1 MEVADPRNVVPPG
14 RVAPFSAFIAAV
26 LALAVLVAAGPLA
39 TLPEQVPRL
48 PVAFWTMA
56 ALAVVCDARPFVP
69 PGRRQSSAVFPSTCF
84 TFAILLG
91 WGLGPAVAVQA
102 IAVVVSGWRLRHAA
116 WRTAFN
122 VGQYACALAAAYG
135 ITRLGPGTVFPD
147 GALHGSD
154 VAAVGGA
161 TVAWF
166 LVNYLLVSM
175 AVRLRFGDRWW
186 PSFRQGL
193 GFELLSTGSL
203 LLLAPVLVAA
213 ARTSAA
219 LIPLVLVP
227 LFAVYRMARLTVEQ
241 QQLASLDPL
250 TGLPNRK
257 ALLAEVA
264 EQVHLHAERAAR
276 GEPDGH
282 LALLLIDLDRFKN
295 VNDAL
300 GHAVGDRLLVEVSQR
315 LTALVAGREMVA
327 RLGGDEFAIVM
338 TGLTDVA
345 EARELA
351 DRVVGTLAEP
361 VPLDGLPLDVGGSI
375 GIALFPEH
383 GEDFATLMRHADV
396 AMYDAKHRNDTV
408 AVYAAESD
416 HNSAERLGLLA
427 DLRRVLETGGTA
439 DDPADYDRPASG
451 AAVAG
456 AAASG
461 SAASGPAVSA
471 GAANGRPG
479 PDAGE
484 PGLLDG
490 GTRGGDGATLG
501 VPGEA
506 AGDGPGL
513 AVPAGTR
520 SRTGRWWTRRRG
532 RRPAQ
537 VPDDELISRIVA
549 GADPVR
555 RRAGRP
561 GAAVVDRG
569 SVIDRRPVNG
579 RGPAAG
585 ATGGAAPGPAGGAT
599 AGPAHRAAGAGTRGP
614 NAGPATDRP
623 AAATDPVTDPPAA
636 PADPVTDPPAAP
648 ADPVTGPPEASAGP
662 VTGPPAAAAGPT
674 TDAPDRSDAARAAE
688 GGSPLGP
695 VEPGEAA
702 VPGAVS
708 GPVAGVGV
716 PVPGADPLRA
726 VRQPRRR
733 SGERGADADP
743 DVGEITMYYQPQIA
757 IATGEVV
764 GVEALLRWRHPRRG
778 MVDPEELIRVA
789 EQSAVMR
796 LLTRRVVDDVV
807 EQLAKWSA
815 AGVGLRAALNVS
827 VRDLHTGE
835 IADQIADRL
844 ARYGVPPERLQL
856 EITEGA
862 LMADPRRVLA
872 TISRLHRIGVAISL
886 DDFGTG
892 YSSLQ
897 HLRRLPLSEVKV
909 DRSFVLGM
917 AEDADDAAI
926 VRSMIELAG
935 ALGLRVV
942 AEGVE
947 DERTWRMLHAAGC
960 DAAQGWFYARP
971 MPAEE
976 LVAWLARYRPVRPTG
991 GPDPDTRRR
1000 PAR

>member
-14 RVAPFSAFIAAV
+14 RVAPFGAFIAGV
-26 LALAVLVAAGPLA
+26 LALAVLVTVGPLV
-39 TLPEQVPRL
+39 TLPELLPRM

-56 ALAVVCDARPFVP
+56 VLAVVCDARPFVP

-102 IAVVVSGWRLRHAA
+102 VAVVVSGWRLRHAA

-122 VGQYACALAAAYG
+122 VGQYACALAAAYAV
-135 ITRLGPGTVFPD
+135 TRLGPGTVFSG

-166 LVNYLLVSM
+166 VVNYVLVSM
-175 AVRLRFGDRWW
+175 AVRLRFGERWW

-264 EQVHLHAERAAR
+264 EQVHLHAERSAR
-276 GEPDGH
+276 GAPDGR

-338 TGLTDVA
+338 TGLRDVT

-351 DRVVGTLAEP
+351 DRVVRTLAEP

-375 GIALFPEH
+375 GIALYPEH

-427 DLRRVLETGGTA
+427 DLRRVLEVGPVL
-439 DDPADYDRPASG
+439 DDPADVDRTVGDSPGGESPPDRE
-451 AAVAG
+451 
-456 AAASG
+456 S
-461 SAASGPAVSA
+461 SAASASAKAPLVS
-471 GAANGRPG
+471 
-479 PDAGE
+479 
-484 PGLLDG
+484 G
-490 GTRGGDGATLG
+490 GTRGGDGAALRTPADARG
-501 VPGEA
+501 
-506 AGDGPGL
+506 GPGL
-513 AVPAGTR
+513 SVAAVAG
-520 SRTGRWWTRRRG
+520 SRTGRWWPRRRG
-532 RRPAQ
+532 RRPDP

-549 GADPVR
+549 GADPIR
-555 RRAGRP
+555 RRAGRT
-561 GAAVVDRG
+561 GGAVVNRG
-569 SVIDRRPVNG
+569 PVLDRRPVNG
-579 RGPAAG
+579 R
-585 ATGGAAPGPAGGAT
+585 APT
-599 AGPAHRAAGAGTRGP
+599 AEPAHRGAAVEHGDGRLSADAGTETTAGTTPRTVGGEP
-614 NAGPATDRP
+614 ATGPA
-623 AAATDPVTDPPAA
+623 VGE
-636 PADPVTDPPAAP
+636 
-648 ADPVTGPPEASAGP
+648 PVTGP
-662 VTGPPAAAAGPT
+662 AAAPAG
-674 TDAPDRSDAARAAE
+674 AE
-688 GGSPLGP
+688 QTAL
-695 VEPGEAA
+695 A
-702 VPGAVS
+702 
-708 GPVAGVGV
+708 
-716 PVPGADPLRA
+716 GADPLPTGRGTRGRA
-726 VRQPRRR
+726 
-733 SGERGADADP
+733 GARGTDADHAA
-743 DVGEITMYYQPQIA
+743 DVGEITMYYQPQVA

-815 AGVGLRAALNVS
+815 AGIGLRAALNVS

-844 ARYGVPPERLQL
+844 ARFGVPPERLQL

-947 DERTWRMLHAAGC
+947 DERTWRMLYAAGC

-1000 PAR
+1000 HAR

>member
-1 MEVADPRNVVPPG
+1 MEAADLRNSVPPG
-14 RVAPFSAFIAAV
+14 RGRPFFV
-26 LALAVLVAAGPLA
+26 LVWSVVALAVLFCVRPLLA
-39 TLPEQVPRL
+39 LPEEL
-48 PVAFWTMA
+48 PELPAAFWVMA
-56 ALAVVCDARPFVP
+56 ALAVGCDARPFVP
-69 PGRRQSSAVFPSTCF
+69 PGRRQTSAVFPSTCF

-102 IAVVVSGWRLRHAA
+102 VAVVVSGWRMGHAP

-122 VGQYACALAAAYG
+122 AGQYACALAAAYVV
-135 ITRLGPGTVFPD
+135 TWLGPGGIFD
-147 GALHGSD
+147 GGPLRWTD

-166 LVNYLLVSM
+166 AVNYALVSA

-186 PSFRQGL
+186 PSLRQGL

-213 ARTSAA
+213 ARASAA

-227 LFAVYRMARLTVEQ
+227 LFAVYRMARLSVEQ

-257 ALLAEVA
+257 ALLAEVG
-264 EQVHLHAERAAR
+264 EQVHLHAERATR
-276 GEPDGH
+276 GEPGAH

-300 GHAVGDRLLVEVSQR
+300 GHAVGDRLLVEVSAR
-315 LTALVAGREMVA
+315 LTGVAGEDMVA

-338 TGLTDVA
+338 TGLADVG
-345 EARELA
+345 EARDLA
-351 DRVVGTLAEP
+351 DRVVRALAEP

-427 DLRRVLETGGTA
+427 DLRRVLESG
-439 DDPADYDRPASG
+439 RPAGAPPATRAGLPPEDAARATLPPEDAAPAGLPAGEAAPDGLPAGEGARAGLPGGGDGPQG
-451 AAVAG
+451 AADRTVAGGVLAEGGGDLAGVDG
-456 AAASG
+456 AAAT
-461 SAASGPAVSA
+461 APATPA
-471 GAANGRPG
+471 MGA
-479 PDAGE
+479 
-484 PGLLDG
+484 
-490 GTRGGDGATLG
+490 RGGDGAEL
-501 VPGEA
+501 PADA
-506 AGDGPGL
+506 AGLRPDAGSGRWRLRRRRQRTEPPPTDELINRIVTAADPIRRRTAASPETGPDRGDGPG
-513 AVPAGTR
+513 
-520 SRTGRWWTRRRG
+520 RR
-532 RRPAQ
+532 
-537 VPDDELISRIVA
+537 EH
-549 GADPVR
+549 
-555 RRAGRP
+555 AGRP
-561 GAAVVDRG
+561 GGETGVGVRRQGTTGDGGRRGDR
-569 SVIDRRPVNG
+569 D
-579 RGPAAG
+579 
-585 ATGGAAPGPAGGAT
+585 PAG
-599 AGPAHRAAGAGTRGP
+599 RRG
-614 NAGPATDRP
+614 G
-623 AAATDPVTDPPAA
+623 
-636 PADPVTDPPAAP
+636 
-648 ADPVTGPPEASAGP
+648 GQ
-662 VTGPPAAAAGPT
+662 
-674 TDAPDRSDAARAAE
+674 DAARRR
-688 GGSPLGP
+688 
-695 VEPGEAA
+695 
-702 VPGAVS
+702 
-708 GPVAGVGV
+708 
-716 PVPGADPLRA
+716 GADPG
-726 VRQPRRR
+726 PT
-733 SGERGADADP
+733 RGRDAEPDPAADA
-743 DVGEITMYYQPQIA
+743 GEITMYYQPQVA

-815 AGVGLRAALNVS
+815 AGIAVPAALNVS

-844 ARYGVPPERLQL
+844 ARYGVPPQRLQL

-872 TISRLHRIGVAISL
+872 TISRLHRIGVGIAL

-926 VRSMIELAG
+926 VRSTIELAK

-976 LVAWLARYRPVRPTG
+976 LVAWLARYRPVRPTPS
-991 GPDPDTRRR
+991 PDAEIPRRH
-1000 PAR
+1000 AR

>member
-1 MEVADPRNVVPPG
+1 MEVADPRNSLPPG
-14 RVAPFSAFIAAV
+14 RVTPFAAFVVGILVVAA
-26 LALAVLVAAGPLA
+26 LTAAGPLA
-39 TLPEQVPRL
+39 TLPGEVSRL

-69 PGRRQSSAVFPSTCF
+69 PGRRQTSAVFPSTCF

-91 WGLGPAVAVQA
+91 WGLGPAVVVQA
-102 IAVVVSGWRLRHAA
+102 VGVVVSGWRMRHAA

-135 ITRLGPGTVFPD
+135 VIQLGPGAIFSGD
-147 GALHGSD
+147 RLHWTD

-161 TVAWF
+161 TLAWF
-166 LVNYLLVSM
+166 VVNYGLVSW

-186 PSFRQGL
+186 PTLRQGL

-213 ARTSAA
+213 ARVSAA

-241 QQLASLDPL
+241 QHLAAADPL

-264 EQVHLHAERAAR
+264 EQVHLHAERTAR
-276 GEPDGH
+276 GEPDGQ

-300 GHAVGDRLLVEVSQR
+300 GHAVGDRLLVEVSAR
-315 LTALVAGREMVA
+315 LTDVWPRPQMIA

-338 TGLTDVA
+338 TGLTDVGQ
-345 EARELA
+345 ARELA
-351 DRVVGTLAEP
+351 DRVVQALAEP

-408 AVYAAESD
+408 AVYAPESD

-427 DLRRVLETGGTA
+427 DLRRVLESSPSADGPFDAEPAGQGHVEQADGVGPVGVPDGTERM
-439 DDPADYDRPASG
+439 DVPL
-451 AAVAG
+451 
-456 AAASG
+456 
-461 SAASGPAVSA
+461 AVSA
-471 GAANGRPG
+471 
-479 PDAGE
+479 E
-484 PGLLDG
+484 V
-490 GTRGGDGATLG
+490 RGGDGAALPTG
-501 VPGEA
+501 APAEA
-506 AGDGPGL
+506 PP
-513 AVPAGTR
+513 PADPAPAIATP
-520 SRTGRWWTRRRG
+520 TPTAGRWWGRRRRG
-532 RRPAQ
+532 DAELAHA
-537 VPDDELISRIVA
+537 DELINRIA
-549 GADPVR
+549 TGADPIRGRSTRATVTR
-555 RRAGRP
+555 PSPARERRAGL
-561 GAAVVDRG
+561 G
-569 SVIDRRPVNG
+569 NG
-579 RGPAAG
+579 RRSPSAGTVAAMGIGGPGPRPDGGSGTSPQPLESTEWAHAAG
-585 ATGGAAPGPAGGAT
+585 ALA
-599 AGPAHRAAGAGTRGP
+599 
-614 NAGPATDRP
+614 D
-623 AAATDPVTDPPAA
+623 DP
-636 PADPVTDPPAAP
+636 
-648 ADPVTGPPEASAGP
+648 
-662 VTGPPAAAAGPT
+662 
-674 TDAPDRSDAARAAE
+674 
-688 GGSPLGP
+688 
-695 VEPGEAA
+695 
-702 VPGAVS
+702 
-708 GPVAGVGV
+708 
-716 PVPGADPLRA
+716 
-726 VRQPRRR
+726 
-733 SGERGADADP
+733 
-743 DVGEITMYYQPQIA
+743 GEITMYYQPQIA
-757 IATGEVV
+757 IATGEVI

-807 EQLAKWSA
+807 EQIAKWSA
-815 AGVGLRAALNVS
+815 AGIRLRAALNVS

-844 ARYGVPPERLQL
+844 ARYEVPAERLQV

-872 TISRLHRIGVAISL
+872 TISRLHRIGVAIAL

-917 AEDADDAAI
+917 AEDTDDAAI
-926 VRSMIELAG
+926 VRSMIDLAG

-947 DERTWRMLHAAGC
+947 DERTWRLLHAAGC

-976 LVAWLARYRPVRPTG
+976 LVTWLARYRPVRPSG
-991 GPDPDTRRR
+991 GHPEPDAGRR
-1000 PAR
+1000 PTR

>member
-1 MEVADPRNVVPPG
+1 MEVADPRNSLPPG
-14 RVAPFSAFIAAV
+14 RATPFATFVVGILVVAALTAAV
-26 LALAVLVAAGPLA
+26 PLA
-39 TLPEQVPRL
+39 SLPDEVSRL

-69 PGRRQSSAVFPSTCF
+69 PGRRQTSAVFPSTCF

-91 WGLGPAVAVQA
+91 WGLGPAVVVQA
-102 IAVVVSGWRLRHAA
+102 MGVIVSGWRMRHAA

-122 VGQYACALAAAYG
+122 VGQYVCALAAAYG
-135 ITRLGPGTVFPD
+135 VIQLGSGTIFSGGRLNWT
-147 GALHGSD
+147 D

-161 TVAWF
+161 TLAWF
-166 LVNYLLVSM
+166 VVNYGLVSW

-186 PSFRQGL
+186 PTLRRGV

-213 ARTSAA
+213 ARVSAA

-241 QQLASLDPL
+241 QHLAAADPL

-264 EQVHLHAERAAR
+264 EQVHLHAERTAR
-276 GEPDGH
+276 GEPDGQ

-300 GHAVGDRLLVEVSQR
+300 GHAVGDRLLVEVSAR
-315 LTALVAGREMVA
+315 LTDVQPRPQMIA

-338 TGLTDVA
+338 TGLTDVGQ
-345 EARELA
+345 ARELA
-351 DRVVGTLAEP
+351 DQVVQALAEP

-408 AVYAAESD
+408 AVYAPESD

-427 DLRRVLETGGTA
+427 DLRRVLESSPSSEVFDT
-439 DDPADYDRPASG
+439 DPADQADG
-451 AAVAG
+451 AVDVPL
-456 AAASG
+456 AATAE
-461 SAASGPAVSA
+461 V
-471 GAANGRPG
+471 
-479 PDAGE
+479 
-484 PGLLDG
+484 
-490 GTRGGDGATLG
+490 RGGDGAALPVG
-501 VPGEA
+501 SPAEA
-506 AGDGPGL
+506 APHADPAP
-513 AVPAGTR
+513 AVATAPPTTNRWWGRRRRNDAELVHADELINRIATGADPIRGRGSRSTVTGTR
-520 SRTGRWWTRRRG
+520 SGLTR
-532 RRPAQ
+532 
-537 VPDDELISRIVA
+537 E
-549 GADPVR
+549 
-555 RRAGRP
+555 RRAGA
-561 GAAVVDRG
+561 G
-569 SVIDRRPVNG
+569 NG
-579 RGPAAG
+579 RRSPNGGTVPARG
-585 ATGGAAPGPAGGAT
+585 NGGLGRRRDIGTGGPG
-599 AGPAHRAAGAGTRGP
+599 H
-614 NAGPATDRP
+614 
-623 AAATDPVTDPPAA
+623 
-636 PADPVTDPPAAP
+636 
-648 ADPVTGPPEASAGP
+648 
-662 VTGPPAAAAGPT
+662 
-674 TDAPDRSDAARAAE
+674 
-688 GGSPLGP
+688 P
-695 VEPGEAA
+695 VESTGWAH
-702 VPGAVS
+702 
-708 GPVAGVGV
+708 
-716 PVPGADPLRA
+716 ADGDTA
-726 VRQPRRR
+726 
-733 SGERGADADP
+733 EDA
-743 DVGEITMYYQPQIA
+743 GEITMYYQPQIA

-815 AGVGLRAALNVS
+815 AGIGLRAALNVS
-827 VRDLHTGE
+827 VRDLHTGDV
-835 IADQIADRL
+835 ADQIADRL
-844 ARYGVPPERLQL
+844 ARYGVPADRLQV

-872 TISRLHRIGVAISL
+872 TISQLHRIGVAISL

-971 MPAEE
+971 MPAQE
-976 LVAWLARYRPVRPTG
+976 LVTWLARYRPVRPS
-991 GPDPDTRRR
+991 GPPQSDIGRR
-1000 PAR
+1000 PTR

>member
-1 MEVADPRNVVPPG
+1 MEVADPRNSLPPG
-14 RVAPFSAFIAAV
+14 RATPFATFVVGILVVAALTAAV
-26 LALAVLVAAGPLA
+26 PLA
-39 TLPEQVPRL
+39 SLPDEVSRL

-69 PGRRQSSAVFPSTCF
+69 PGRRQTSAVFPSTCF

-91 WGLGPAVAVQA
+91 WGLGPAVVVQA
-102 IAVVVSGWRLRHAA
+102 MGVIVSGWRMRHAA

-122 VGQYACALAAAYG
+122 VGQYVCALAAAYG
-135 ITRLGPGTVFPD
+135 VIQLGSGTIFSGGRLHWT
-147 GALHGSD
+147 D
-154 VAAVGGA
+154 VVAVGGA
-161 TVAWF
+161 TLAWF
-166 LVNYLLVSM
+166 VVNYGLVSW

-186 PSFRQGL
+186 PTLRRGL

-213 ARTSAA
+213 ARVSAA

-241 QQLASLDPL
+241 QHLAASDPL

-264 EQVHLHAERAAR
+264 EQVHLHAERTAR
-276 GEPDGH
+276 GEPDGQ

-300 GHAVGDRLLVEVSQR
+300 GHAVGDRLLVEVSAR
-315 LTALVAGREMVA
+315 LTDVQPRPQMIA

-338 TGLTDVA
+338 TGLTDVGQ
-345 EARELA
+345 ARELA
-351 DRVVGTLAEP
+351 DQVVQALAEP

-408 AVYAAESD
+408 AVYAPESD

-427 DLRRVLETGGTA
+427 DLRRVLESSPSSELFDT
-439 DDPADYDRPASG
+439 DPADQADG
-451 AAVAG
+451 AVDVPL
-456 AAASG
+456 AATAE
-461 SAASGPAVSA
+461 V
-471 GAANGRPG
+471 
-479 PDAGE
+479 
-484 PGLLDG
+484 
-490 GTRGGDGATLG
+490 RGGDGAALPVG
-501 VPGEA
+501 SPAEA
-506 AGDGPGL
+506 APDADPAP
-513 AVPAGTR
+513 AVATAPPTTNRWWGRRRRNDAELVHADELINRIATGADPIRGRGSRSTVTGTR
-520 SRTGRWWTRRRG
+520 SGLTR
-532 RRPAQ
+532 
-537 VPDDELISRIVA
+537 E
-549 GADPVR
+549 
-555 RRAGRP
+555 RRAGA
-561 GAAVVDRG
+561 G
-569 SVIDRRPVNG
+569 NG
-579 RGPAAG
+579 RRSPNGSTVPARG
-585 ATGGAAPGPAGGAT
+585 NGGLGRRRDIGTGGPG
-599 AGPAHRAAGAGTRGP
+599 H
-614 NAGPATDRP
+614 
-623 AAATDPVTDPPAA
+623 
-636 PADPVTDPPAAP
+636 
-648 ADPVTGPPEASAGP
+648 
-662 VTGPPAAAAGPT
+662 
-674 TDAPDRSDAARAAE
+674 
-688 GGSPLGP
+688 P
-695 VEPGEAA
+695 VESTGWAH
-702 VPGAVS
+702 
-708 GPVAGVGV
+708 
-716 PVPGADPLRA
+716 ADGDTA
-726 VRQPRRR
+726 
-733 SGERGADADP
+733 EDA
-743 DVGEITMYYQPQIA
+743 GEITMYYQPQIA

-815 AGVGLRAALNVS
+815 AGIGLRAALNVS
-827 VRDLHTGE
+827 VRDLHTGDV
-835 IADQIADRL
+835 ADQIADRL
-844 ARYGVPPERLQL
+844 ARYGVPADRLQV

-872 TISRLHRIGVAISL
+872 TISQLHRIGVAISL

-971 MPAEE
+971 MPAQE
-976 LVAWLARYRPVRPTG
+976 LVTWLARYRPVRPSAPPQSDIG
-991 GPDPDTRRR
+991 HRPTR
-1000 PAR
+1000 

>member
-1 MEVADPRNVVPPG
+1 MEVADPRNSLPPG
-14 RVAPFSAFIAAV
+14 RVAPFAAFVVGILVVAA
-26 LALAVLVAAGPLA
+26 LTAAGPLA
-39 TLPEQVPRL
+39 TLPGAVSRL

-69 PGRRQSSAVFPSTCF
+69 PGRRQTSAVFPSTCF

-91 WGLGPAVAVQA
+91 WGLGPAVVVQA
-102 IAVVVSGWRLRHAA
+102 VGVVVSGWRMRHAA

-135 ITRLGPGTVFPD
+135 VIQLGPGTIFS
-147 GALHGSD
+147 GGRLHWTD

-161 TVAWF
+161 TLAWF
-166 LVNYLLVSM
+166 VVNYGLVSW

-186 PSFRQGL
+186 PTLRQGL

-213 ARTSAA
+213 ARVSAA

-241 QQLASLDPL
+241 QHLAAADPL

-264 EQVHLHAERAAR
+264 EQVHLHAERTAR
-276 GEPDGH
+276 GEPDGQ

-300 GHAVGDRLLVEVSQR
+300 GHAVGDRLLVEVSAR
-315 LTALVAGREMVA
+315 LVDVQPRPQMIA

-338 TGLTDVA
+338 TGLTDVGQ
-345 EARELA
+345 ARELA
-351 DRVVGTLAEP
+351 DRVVQALAEP

-408 AVYAAESD
+408 AVYAPESD

-427 DLRRVLETGGTA
+427 DLRRVLESSPSTDGPFDA
-439 DDPADYDRPASG
+439 EPASRAERPFDAEPASRAERPFDDEATGRADRSFDAQPTGQGYVEG
-451 AAVAG
+451 AAEQADGVGRAG
-456 AAASG
+456 VPDG
-461 SAASGPAVSA
+461 TERLDVPLAVSA
-471 GAANGRPG
+471 
-479 PDAGE
+479 E
-484 PGLLDG
+484 V
-490 GTRGGDGATLG
+490 RGGDGAALPTG
-501 VPGEA
+501 A
-506 AGDGPGL
+506 
-513 AVPAGTR
+513 PADAPPPADPAPAMATP
-520 SRTGRWWTRRRG
+520 SPTTSRWWGRRRRG
-532 RRPAQ
+532 DAELAHA
-537 VPDDELISRIVA
+537 DELINRIA
-549 GADPVR
+549 TGADPIR
-555 RRAGRP
+555 GRSTRATVTDTRP
-561 GAAVVDRG
+561 ARERGAG
-569 SVIDRRPVNG
+569 LGNG
-579 RGPAAG
+579 R
-585 ATGGAAPGPAGGAT
+585 
-599 AGPAHRAAGAGTRGP
+599 RSP
-614 NAGPATDRP
+614 NAGPVAALGTGSRGLRP
-623 AAATDPVTDPPAA
+623 D
-636 PADPVTDPPAAP
+636 
-648 ADPVTGPPEASAGP
+648 
-662 VTGPPAAAAGPT
+662 
-674 TDAPDRSDAARAAE
+674 
-688 GGSPLGP
+688 GGSGTSPRPLDSTGWAHP
-695 VEPGEAA
+695 ASELGD
-702 VPGAVS
+702 
-708 GPVAGVGV
+708 
-716 PVPGADPLRA
+716 DP
-726 VRQPRRR
+726 
-733 SGERGADADP
+733 
-743 DVGEITMYYQPQIA
+743 GEITMYYQPQIA

-807 EQLAKWSA
+807 EQIAKWSA
-815 AGVGLRAALNVS
+815 AGIRLRAALNVS

-844 ARYGVPPERLQL
+844 ARYGVPAEQLQV

-872 TISRLHRIGVAISL
+872 TISRLHRIGVAIAL

-917 AEDADDAAI
+917 AEDTDDAAI
-926 VRSMIELAG
+926 VRSMIDLAG

-976 LVAWLARYRPVRPTG
+976 LVTWLARYRPVRPSG
-991 GPDPDTRRR
+991 GHPEPGAGRRSTR
-1000 PAR
+1000 

>member
-1 MEVADPRNVVPPG
+1 MEVADPRNSLPPG
-14 RVAPFSAFIAAV
+14 RATPFATFVVGILVVAALTAAV
-26 LALAVLVAAGPLA
+26 PLA
-39 TLPEQVPRL
+39 SLPDEVSRL

-69 PGRRQSSAVFPSTCF
+69 PGRRQTSAVFPSTCF

-91 WGLGPAVAVQA
+91 WGLGPAVVVQA
-102 IAVVVSGWRLRHAA
+102 MGVIVSGWRMRHAA

-122 VGQYACALAAAYG
+122 VGQYVCALAAAYG
-135 ITRLGPGTVFPD
+135 VIQLGSGTIFSGGRLHWT
-147 GALHGSD
+147 D

-161 TVAWF
+161 TLAWF
-166 LVNYLLVSM
+166 VVNYGLVSW

-186 PSFRQGL
+186 PTLRRGL

-213 ARTSAA
+213 ARVSAA

-241 QQLASLDPL
+241 QHLAAADPL

-264 EQVHLHAERAAR
+264 EQVHLHAERTAR
-276 GEPDGH
+276 GEPDGQ

-300 GHAVGDRLLVEVSQR
+300 GHAVGDRLLVEVSAR
-315 LTALVAGREMVA
+315 LTDVQPRPQMIA

-338 TGLTDVA
+338 TGMTDVGQ
-345 EARELA
+345 ARELA
-351 DRVVGTLAEP
+351 DQVVQALAEP

-408 AVYAAESD
+408 AVYAPESD

-427 DLRRVLETGGTA
+427 DLRRVLESSPSSELFDT
-439 DDPADYDRPASG
+439 DPADQADG
-451 AAVAG
+451 AVDVPL
-456 AAASG
+456 AATAE
-461 SAASGPAVSA
+461 V
-471 GAANGRPG
+471 
-479 PDAGE
+479 
-484 PGLLDG
+484 
-490 GTRGGDGATLG
+490 RGGDGAALPVGSPAEAAPHADPAPAVATAPPTTNRWWGRRRRNDAELVHADELINRIATGADPIRGRGSRSTVTGTRSGLTRERRAGAGNGRRSPNGSTVPARGNGGLG
-501 VPGEA
+501 RRRDIGTGGPGHPVESTGWAHADGEA
-506 AGDGPGL
+506 A
-513 AVPAGTR
+513 
-520 SRTGRWWTRRRG
+520 
-532 RRPAQ
+532 
-537 VPDDELISRIVA
+537 E
-549 GADPVR
+549 
-555 RRAGRP
+555 
-561 GAAVVDRG
+561 
-569 SVIDRRPVNG
+569 
-579 RGPAAG
+579 
-585 ATGGAAPGPAGGAT
+585 
-599 AGPAHRAAGAGTRGP
+599 
-614 NAGPATDRP
+614 
-623 AAATDPVTDPPAA
+623 
-636 PADPVTDPPAAP
+636 
-648 ADPVTGPPEASAGP
+648 
-662 VTGPPAAAAGPT
+662 
-674 TDAPDRSDAARAAE
+674 DA
-688 GGSPLGP
+688 
-695 VEPGEAA
+695 
-702 VPGAVS
+702 
-708 GPVAGVGV
+708 
-716 PVPGADPLRA
+716 
-726 VRQPRRR
+726 
-733 SGERGADADP
+733 
-743 DVGEITMYYQPQIA
+743 GEITMYYQPQIA

-815 AGVGLRAALNVS
+815 AGIGLRAALNVS
-827 VRDLHTGE
+827 VRDLHTGDVAE
-835 IADQIADRL
+835 QIADRL
-844 ARYGVPPERLQL
+844 ARYGVPADRLQV

-872 TISRLHRIGVAISL
+872 TISQLHRIGVAISL

-947 DERTWRMLHAAGC
+947 DERTWRMLHSAGC

-976 LVAWLARYRPVRPTG
+976 LVTWLARYRPVRPS
-991 GPDPDTRRR
+991 GPPQSDIGRR
-1000 PAR
+1000 PTR

>member
-1 MEVADPRNVVPPG
+1 MEVADPRNSLPPG
-14 RVAPFSAFIAAV
+14 RATPFAIFVVGILVVAALTAAV
-26 LALAVLVAAGPLA
+26 PLA
-39 TLPEQVPRL
+39 SLPDEVSRL

-69 PGRRQSSAVFPSTCF
+69 PGRRQTSAVFPSTCF

-91 WGLGPAVAVQA
+91 WGLGPAVVVQA
-102 IAVVVSGWRLRHAA
+102 MGVIVSGWRMRHAA

-122 VGQYACALAAAYG
+122 VGQYVCALAAAYG
-135 ITRLGPGTVFPD
+135 VIQLGSGTIFSGGRLHWT
-147 GALHGSD
+147 D
-154 VAAVGGA
+154 VVAVGGA
-161 TVAWF
+161 TLAWF
-166 LVNYLLVSM
+166 VVNYGLVSW

-186 PSFRQGL
+186 PTLRRGL

-213 ARTSAA
+213 ARVSAA

-241 QQLASLDPL
+241 QHLAAADPL

-264 EQVHLHAERAAR
+264 EQVHLHAERTAR
-276 GEPDGH
+276 GEPDGQ

-300 GHAVGDRLLVEVSQR
+300 GHAVGDRLLVEVSAR
-315 LTALVAGREMVA
+315 LTDVQPRPQMIA

-338 TGLTDVA
+338 TGLTDVGQ
-345 EARELA
+345 ARELA
-351 DRVVGTLAEP
+351 DQVVQALAEP

-408 AVYAAESD
+408 AVYAPESD

-427 DLRRVLETGGTA
+427 DLRRVLESSPSSELFDT
-439 DDPADYDRPASG
+439 DPADQADG
-451 AAVAG
+451 AVDVPL
-456 AAASG
+456 AATAE
-461 SAASGPAVSA
+461 V
-471 GAANGRPG
+471 
-479 PDAGE
+479 
-484 PGLLDG
+484 
-490 GTRGGDGATLG
+490 RGGDGAALPVG
-501 VPGEA
+501 SPAEA
-506 AGDGPGL
+506 APHADPAP
-513 AVPAGTR
+513 AVATAPPTTNRWWGRRRRNDAELVHADELINRIATGADPIRGRGSRSTVTGTR
-520 SRTGRWWTRRRG
+520 SGLTR
-532 RRPAQ
+532 
-537 VPDDELISRIVA
+537 E
-549 GADPVR
+549 
-555 RRAGRP
+555 RRAGA
-561 GAAVVDRG
+561 G
-569 SVIDRRPVNG
+569 NG
-579 RGPAAG
+579 RRSPNGSTVPARG
-585 ATGGAAPGPAGGAT
+585 NGGLGRRSDIGTGGPG
-599 AGPAHRAAGAGTRGP
+599 H
-614 NAGPATDRP
+614 
-623 AAATDPVTDPPAA
+623 
-636 PADPVTDPPAAP
+636 
-648 ADPVTGPPEASAGP
+648 
-662 VTGPPAAAAGPT
+662 
-674 TDAPDRSDAARAAE
+674 
-688 GGSPLGP
+688 P
-695 VEPGEAA
+695 VESTGWAH
-702 VPGAVS
+702 
-708 GPVAGVGV
+708 
-716 PVPGADPLRA
+716 ADGDTA
-726 VRQPRRR
+726 
-733 SGERGADADP
+733 EDA
-743 DVGEITMYYQPQIA
+743 GEITMYYQPQIA

-815 AGVGLRAALNVS
+815 AGIGLRAALNVS
-827 VRDLHTGE
+827 VRDLHTGDV
-835 IADQIADRL
+835 ADQIADRL
-844 ARYGVPPERLQL
+844 ARYGVPADRLQV

-872 TISRLHRIGVAISL
+872 TISQLHRIGVAISL

-976 LVAWLARYRPVRPTG
+976 LVTWLARYRPVRPS
-991 GPDPDTRRR
+991 GPPQSDIGRR
-1000 PAR
+1000 PTR